1 MGLDRSGFDFGW
13 SVMSSRL
20 GRVGEEYLTDA
31 VEGLVDLRRS
41 VSALHE
47 KRDELQAER
56 QVRAEQAAREA
67 ETKRAAL
74 APKAAASAPAA
85 DRSMVTATFRVYTV
99 RGHQLESGIRFENGR
114 VSVWIRNGQLT
125 LAEGTVS
132 EAGLATVVEFSPQKV
147 VLAAGVGAPEAD
159 RELVLVQEY
168 GRKVGARRWPAFHI
182 DWDNAGDVTLLARA
196 HGERETLSISWHPT
210 VGPRTSRR
218 GLLTGALGSIRRS
231 AIGPASPRL
240 RRASPRRSGRS
251 QSRLRL
257 RMRPRP
263 RPPARRQSRTHFL
276 RSVANSATRPR
287 KAVAESNLFFIF
299 LHSGCALVQKIERDP
314 LDDQIG
320 AL

>member
-196 HGERETLSISWHPT
+196 HGERETLSVVVAPDGWAENIA
-210 VGPRTSRR
+210 SRFIDGR
-218 GLLTGALGSIRRS
+218 AGVDQT
-231 AIGPASPRL
+231 IGYRPGFAKATPGKPAPVRAEPVAPPAPHAPPPSPASEAAVTDALSAL
-240 RRASPRRSGRS
+240 RGKFGDKAKEGRR
-251 QSRLRL
+251 
-257 RMRPRP
+257 
-263 RPPARRQSRTHFL
+263 
-276 RSVANSATRPR
+276 R
-287 KAVAESNLFFIF
+287 K
-299 LHSGCALVQKIERDP
+299 
-314 LDDQIG
+314 
-320 AL
+320 